1 MPKVSDEYRA
11 AKRDEI
17 AQAALRCFARTGFQ
31 ATSMADIITESGLS
45 AGAIYGHYKSK
56 TDLIQYAIGGLL
68 DTRFTDLEEALA
80 SETLAHPVEL
90 VIRFLDGVDEFIGNI
105 GLLLQIWAEAA
116 VEPDLR
122 AVASRVTRE
131 IGTMYGSYLAA
142 WYEREEHLSTADAA
156 ARGAAEA
163 PVYLA
168 FCQGYV
174 VQASLFADFDR
185 AAYLDGVRSA
195 LKAPQLSGATAAAAT
210 TR

>member
-56 TDLIQYAIGGLL
+56 TELIQYAIGGLL

-80 SETLAHPVEL
+80 TEALAHPVEL
-90 VIRFLDGVDEFIGNI
+90 VVRFLDGVDEFIGNVS
-105 GLLLQIWAEAA
+105 LLLQIWAEAV
-116 VEPDLR
+116 VEPELR
-122 AVASRVTRE
+122 TVAARVTSE
-131 IGTMYGSYLAA
+131 IGTMYESYLAA
-142 WYEREEHLSTADAA
+142 WYEREQHLSTTDAA
-156 ARGAAEA
+156 ERASAEA

-185 AAYLDGVRSA
+185 PAYLEGVRSA
-195 LKAPQLSGATAAAAT
+195 LTAPSLSGATAVAIT
-210 TR
+210 SS